1 MSQFDKLI
9 NRRNVTKVST
19 IQNKE
24 HAALLNRQ
32 VPLKLLAL
40 DWFNKMDPST
50 ETRAYLIENF
60 LPILV
65 LGCEKVL
72 KEAQAKSLIEK
83 NLHDHNFNPINVLA
97 QFLMRNNP
105 KYNNHNETSS
115 YVRTMREIYQE
126 LRDQMF
132 AMQGNKYKTWL
143 LLTKNT
149 NTELILMIID

>member
-1 MSQFDKLI
+1 
-9 NRRNVTKVST
+9 
-19 IQNKE
+19 
-24 HAALLNRQ
+24 
-32 VPLKLLAL
+32 
-40 DWFNKMDPST
+40 MDPST

-72 KEAQAKSLIEK
+72 KEAQARHLIEK

-132 AMQGNKYKTWL
+132 AMQGNKYDIFL
-143 LLTKNT
+143 C
-149 NTELILMIID
+149 IGCCLMD